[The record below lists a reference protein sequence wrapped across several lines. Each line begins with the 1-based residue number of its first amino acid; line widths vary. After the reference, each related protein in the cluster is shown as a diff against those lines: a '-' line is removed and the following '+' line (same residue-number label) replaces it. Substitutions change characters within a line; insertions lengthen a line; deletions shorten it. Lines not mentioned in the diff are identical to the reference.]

1 MAFAC
6 YCKAFD
12 RWPQVTQASRVF
24 SDYNGNGNDI
34 LMNVDTIPHDSIAQD
49 WNEGN
54 TILTFSDGSRLVF
67 RDSDVIIKQD
77 RIINIEV

>member
-1 MAFAC
+1 
-6 YCKAFD
+6 
-12 RWPQVTQASRVF
+12 VTQASRVF